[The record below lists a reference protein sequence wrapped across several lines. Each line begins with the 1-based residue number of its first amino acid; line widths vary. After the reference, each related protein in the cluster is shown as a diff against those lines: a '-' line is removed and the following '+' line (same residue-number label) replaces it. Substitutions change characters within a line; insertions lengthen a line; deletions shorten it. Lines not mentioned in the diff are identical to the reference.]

1 VDRRYIMV
9 KTGEELY
16 NERKKRVQDA
26 IALRVPDRVPIWF
39 QDASF
44 FPAKYTGITFRE
56 AMYDSDKVF
65 AAYKKTF
72 LDFEPDIFFNPGH
85 ALHTPGDAL
94 DAVRCKQVILPGQGI
109 PVNHSF
115 QFVEAEY
122 MKAEEYDEFIN
133 DPTGFTICKYLP
145 RVYETMKP
153 LQNIPPITGLLLGYF
168 GMPLSA
174 GFALPEIASALGSFY
189 NAGIIVQ
196 KHQAKAVA
204 FVKEMAG
211 LGFPLACGAITLAPF
226 DLIGDTLR
234 GLRGILMDMY
244 RCPDKLLA
252 AIDKVTPLM
261 IGLALAQAKASGVPG
276 VFIPLHKGSDGF
288 MSLEQFAKFYWPSLK
303 KLMLTLIDEGLTPC
317 PFFEGDHTQRLEY
330 LADLPKGKI
339 LGFFD
344 STDIH
349 KAKEIIGKTMCMSG
363 FMPLSL
369 LQTGTPEK
377 VKAYAKE
384 LIDVLGKDGGYIM
397 GPKSAMDEANPELV
411 KVWFEFTKE
420 YGVYR

>member
-1 VDRRYIMV
+1 MA
-9 KTGEELY
+9 KTGKDLYEE
-16 NERKKRVQDA
+16 RQKRVRDA
-26 IALRVPDRVPIWF
+26 IALRVPDRVPVWF

-44 FPAKYTGITFRE
+44 FPAKYAGITFRD
-56 AMYDSDKVF
+56 AMYHSDKVF

-72 LDFEPDIFFNPGH
+72 IDFEPDMFFNPGH
-85 ALHTPGDAL
+85 ALHTPGAAL
-94 DAVRCKQVILPGQGI
+94 DAVDCKQVVLPGNGI

-122 MKAEEYDEFIN
+122 MKAEEYDEFIA
-133 DPTGFTICKYLP
+133 DPTAFTIAKYLP
-145 RVYETMKP
+145 RIHNTLKP
-153 LQNIPPITGLLLGYF
+153 LEGIPPISGLLLGYF

-174 GFALPEIASALGSFY
+174 GFATPGIVKALQSFY
-189 NAGIIVQ
+189 RAGLLVQ
-196 KHQAKAVA
+196 KHQAKADA
-204 FVKEMAG
+204 FVKDMAD

-244 RCPDKLLA
+244 RCPEKLLA

-261 IGLALAQAKASGVPG
+261 IGLAIAQAKASGCPG

-288 MSLEQFAKFYWPSLK
+288 MSVEQFKTFYWPSLK
-303 KLMLTLIDEGLTPC
+303 KLILTFIDEGLTPC
-317 PFFEGDHTQRLEY
+317 PFFEGIHTQRLEII
-330 LADLPKGKI
+330 ADLPKGKI

-344 STDIH
+344 GTDIF
-349 KAKEIIGKTMCMSG
+349 KAKEILGKTMCMSG

-369 LQTGTPEK
+369 LQAGTPET
-377 VKAYAKE
+377 VKAYAKK
-384 LIDVLGKDGGYIM
+384 LIDVVGKDGGFVM
-397 GPKSAMDEANPELV
+397 GPRSAMDEADPGLV
-411 KVWFEFTKE
+411 KVWFDFTKE

>member
-1 VDRRYIMV
+1 MTEKD
-9 KTGEELY
+9 KDLY
-16 NERKKRVQDA
+16 KERTKRIQDA
-26 IALRVPDRVPIWF
+26 IALRVPDRVPVWF

-44 FPAKYTGITFRE
+44 FPAKYAGITFRE
-56 AMYDSDKVF
+56 AMYDSDKCF

-72 LDFEPDIFFNPGH
+72 IDFEPDMFFNPGH
-85 ALHTPGDAL
+85 ALHTPGPAL
-94 DAVRCKQVILPGQGI
+94 EAVDCKQVILPGNGI

-122 MKAEEYDEFIN
+122 MKAEEYDEFIA
-133 DPTGFTICKYLP
+133 DPTGFTISKYLP
-145 RVYETMKP
+145 RIHGTLKP
-153 LQNIPPITGLLLGYF
+153 LEATPPISGFLLGYF

-174 GFALPEIASALGSFY
+174 GFATPEITSALQSFY
-189 NAGIIVQ
+189 NAGLIVQ
-196 KHQAKAVA
+196 RHQEKAAA
-204 FVKEMAG
+204 FVKDMAN

-261 IGLALAQAKASGVPG
+261 IGLALAQAKASGCPG

-288 MSLEQFAKFYWPSLK
+288 MSLEQFRTFYWPSLK
-303 KLMLTLIDEGLTPC
+303 KIMLAFIDEGLTPC
-317 PFFEGDHTQRLEY
+317 PFFEGIHTQRLEY

-344 STDIH
+344 GTDIY
-349 KAKEIIGKTMCMSG
+349 KAKEIVGKTMCMSG
-363 FMPLSL
+363 LMPLSL
-369 LQTGTPEK
+369 LQTGTPES
-377 VKAYAKE
+377 VKAYAKK
-384 LIDVLGKDGGYIM
+384 LIDVVGKDGGFIM
-397 GPKSAMDEANPELV
+397 GPRSAMDEANPELV
-411 KVWFEFTKE
+411 KVWFDFTKE

>member
-1 VDRRYIMV
+1 MA

-16 NERKKRVQDA
+16 IERKKRTQDA
-26 IALRVPDRVPIWF
+26 ITLKVPDRVPIWF

-44 FPAKYTGITFRE
+44 FPARYAGMTFRE
-56 AMYDSDKVF
+56 AMYDSDKIF

-72 LDFEPDIFFNPGH
+72 LDFEPDMYFNPGH

-94 DAVRCKQVILPGQGI
+94 DAVRCKQVVLPGQGI

-122 MKAEEYDEFIN
+122 MKAEEYDEFID
-133 DPTGFTICKYLP
+133 DPTAFTIRSYLP
-145 RVYETMKP
+145 RIYETLKP
-153 LQNIPPITGLLLGYF
+153 LETMPPITGLLLGYF
-168 GMPLSA
+168 GMPMSA
-174 GFALPEIASALGSFY
+174 GFVTPEIVSALGSFY
-189 NAGIIVQ
+189 HAGLIVQ
-196 KHQAKAVA
+196 KHQAKAVS
-204 FVKEMAG
+204 FVREMAD

-234 GLRGILMDMY
+234 GLRGILLDMY
-244 RCPDKLLA
+244 RCPDKLLT
-252 AIDKVTPLM
+252 AIDKITPLM
-261 IGLALAQAKASGVPG
+261 IGLAVGQAKASGCPG

-288 MSLEQFAKFYWPSLK
+288 MSLEQFDRFYWPSLK
-303 KLMLTLIDEGLTPC
+303 KLILAFIDEGLTPC
-317 PFFEGDHTQRLEY
+317 PFFEGDYTQRLKY

-344 STDIH
+344 ATNIY
-349 KAKEIIGKTMCMSG
+349 KAKEIIGNTMCMSG

-384 LIDVLGKDGGYIM
+384 LIDVLGKGGGFIM

-411 KVWFEFTKE
+411 KVWFDFTKE
-420 YGVYR
+420 YGVY

>member
-1 VDRRYIMV
+1 MA

-26 IALRVPDRVPIWF
+26 IALKVPDRVPIWF

-44 FPAKYTGITFRE
+44 FPAKYTGMTFRD
-56 AMYDSDKVF
+56 AMYDSDKIF

-72 LDFEPDIFFNPGH
+72 LDFEPDFYFNPGH
-85 ALHTPGDAL
+85 ALHTPGAAL

-109 PVNHSF
+109 PANHSF

-133 DPTGFTICKYLP
+133 DPTAFTITKYLP
-145 RVYETMKP
+145 RVYEALKP

-189 NAGIIVQ
+189 SAGITVQ

-204 FVKEMAG
+204 FVKEMAN

-234 GLRGILMDMY
+234 GLRGILLDMY

-261 IGLALAQAKASGVPG
+261 IGLALVQAKTSGCPG

-288 MSLEQFAKFYWPSLK
+288 MSLEQFETFYWPSLK
-303 KLMLTLIDEGLTPC
+303 KLILTFIDEGLTPC

-330 LADLPKGKI
+330 LADLPKGKL
-339 LGFFD
+339 LGLFD
-344 STDIH
+344 GTDIY
-349 KAKEIIGKTMCMSG
+349 KAKQIIGKTMCMSG
-363 FMPLSL
+363 LMPLSL
-369 LQTGTPEK
+369 LQTGTPET
-377 VKAYAKE
+377 VKAYAKK
-384 LIDVLGKDGGYIM
+384 LIDGVGKDGGFIM
-397 GPKSAMDEANPELV
+397 GPRSAMDEANPGLV
-411 KVWFEFTKE
+411 KVWFDFTKE